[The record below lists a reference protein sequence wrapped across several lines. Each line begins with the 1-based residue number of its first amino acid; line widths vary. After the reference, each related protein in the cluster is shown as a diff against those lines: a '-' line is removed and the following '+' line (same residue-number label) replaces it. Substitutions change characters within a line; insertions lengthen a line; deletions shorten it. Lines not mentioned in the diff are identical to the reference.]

1 MTLGD
6 GWEHGIT
13 LEKILLVQEG
23 VHYPICLRGNV
34 RVHLKTVVGFVRSA
48 MRPEARAVAYFDTSV
63 LVKRYVND
71 PGASRARALLRD
83 HQFSHLRLR
92 GWRLFP
98 RCTGVRQPGIF
109 RGPALTLSSL
119 SL

>member
-63 LVKRYVND
+63 LVKRYVNH
-71 PGASRARALLRD
+71 PGGREPGHYCETINSLICDCAGGGCFRVVPASG
-83 HQFSHLRLR
+83 SR
-92 GWRLFP
+92 GSFAGQL
-98 RCTGVRQPGIF
+98 
-109 RGPALTLSSL
+109 
-119 SL
+119 